1 MTRMSEGLVLGCLLS
16 GFSITSIFVLL
27 QIRDYT
33 IEHNESFGNLITQV
47 LDTYKIEISVLIV
60 SIIVALV
67 SAYLFQR
74 KTYNKEKVTLNCTK
88 KVPVEEYEKIKK
100 KTTEE
105 AVKKLIESKPFQE
118 YQAKKKAN
126 ELKEVELNESDK
138 IVLSDD
144 SDDDGR

>member
-1 MTRMSEGLVLGCLLS
+1 MSEGLVLGCLLS

>member
-1 MTRMSEGLVLGCLLS
+1 MSEGLVLGCLLS

-33 IEHNESFGNLITQV
+33 NSNEESFGSLVTKV

-60 SIIVALV
+60 SIIVVLV
-67 SAYLFQR
+67 SAYLLQR

-88 KVPVEEYEKIKK
+88 KMPVEEYEKIKK

-105 AVKKLIESKPFQE
+105 AVKKLVESKPFQE

>member
-1 MTRMSEGLVLGCLLS
+1 MTRMSEGLILGCLVS
-16 GFSITSIFVLL
+16 GFSITSIFVAL
-27 QIRDYT
+27 QIK
-33 IEHNESFGNLITQV
+33 ESTQNLGKSFPALIHHV

-60 SIIVALV
+60 SIIAILAT
-67 SAYLFQR
+67 AYFFQR
-74 KTYNKEKVTLNCTK
+74 KTYHKEKVSLNCTK

-105 AVKKLIESKPFQE
+105 AVKKLIESKPYQE

>member
-1 MTRMSEGLVLGCLLS
+1 MTRMSEGLILGCLVS
-16 GFSITSIFVLL
+16 GFSITSIFVAL
-27 QIRDYT
+27 QIK
-33 IEHNESFGNLITQV
+33 ESTKNLNKSFPALIHHV

-60 SIIVALV
+60 SIIAVLV
-67 SAYLFQR
+67 TAYFFQR
-74 KTYNKEKVTLNCTK
+74 KTYHKEKVSLNCTK
-88 KVPVEEYEKIKK
+88 KVSVEEYEKIKK

-105 AVKKLIESKPFQE
+105 AVKKLIESKPYQE

-126 ELKEVELNESDK
+126 EVKEVELNESDK